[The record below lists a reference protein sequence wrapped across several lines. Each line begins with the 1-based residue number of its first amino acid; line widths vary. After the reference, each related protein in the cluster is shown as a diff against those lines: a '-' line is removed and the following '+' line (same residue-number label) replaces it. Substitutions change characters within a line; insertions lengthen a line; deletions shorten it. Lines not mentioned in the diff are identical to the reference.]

1 MVGLGLDEGV
11 KGVDV
16 EARVCEEGAVGV
28 DDSEVED
35 EAEAEDE
42 SMVIVI
48 GVSPVD
54 SVVIGMGVSP
64 DVEGKH
70 LSVYLYDPGLKHQT
84 ESSFSFS

>member
-1 MVGLGLDEGV
+1 M
-11 KGVDV
+11 
-16 EARVCEEGAVGV
+16 
-28 DDSEVED
+28 VED

-48 GVSPVD
+48 GVSPVE

>member
-1 MVGLGLDEGV
+1 ME
-11 KGVDV
+11 V

-48 GVSPVD
+48 GVSPVK
-54 SVVIGMGVSP
+54 SVVIIIGVSP
-64 DVEGKH
+64 DVEEKH